1 MKKVI
6 KVDDLCCQRCADYV
20 ATKVALIDG
29 VRAAKGNYKKQSIFI
44 EVSETVDDETLKEAF
59 VGTDIQVLSIEM
71 RKGIFG

>member
-6 KVDDLCCQRCADYV
+6 KVNDLCCQRCADHM
-20 ATKVALIDG
+20 ATKIALIDG

-44 EVSETVDDETLKEAF
+44 EASESVDDETLKAAF
-59 VGTDIQVLSIEM
+59 AGTDMQVLSIEK

>member
-6 KVDDLCCQRCADYV
+6 KVDDLCCQRCADHI
-20 ATKVALIDG
+20 ATKLALVDG

-44 EVSETVDDETLKEAF
+44 DVAETVSDESLKEVF
-59 VGTDIQVLSIEM
+59 VGTDMQVLSIEK

>member
-6 KVDDLCCQRCADYV
+6 KVDDLCCQRCADHM
-20 ATKVALIDG
+20 ATKIALIDG

-44 EVSETVDDETLKEAF
+44 DVTETVSDESLKEAF
-59 VGTDIQVLSIEM
+59 VGTDMNVLSIEI

>member
-6 KVDDLCCQRCADYV
+6 KVDDLCCQRCADHM
-20 ATKVALIDG
+20 ATKIALVDG

-44 EVSETVDDETLKEAF
+44 DVADTVSDETLKETF
-59 VGTDIQVLSIEM
+59 VGTDMQVLSIEK

>member
-6 KVDDLCCQRCADYV
+6 KVDDLCCQRCADHM
-20 ATKVALIDG
+20 ATKIALVEG

-44 EVSETVDDETLKEAF
+44 DVTETVSDESLKEVF
-59 VGTDIQVLSIEM
+59 VGTDMNVLSIEM